1 MQEIEE
7 FLRELKKEIIEA
19 RALIIKSNNLVNS
32 LAAEVRSIARR
43 QASYERRISWNSIAA
58 YVLFAILAYLGIRLA
73 FAHQESRYLAE
84 LDEAVQATEKLKK
97 EIKALKS
104 KTKSHP
110 RDEKEI
116 LALHQMI
123 HDGNREQALDAYVK
137 LDKDVLTETEKA
149 LFKDQIEAVRAHLSI
164 LKYNKGLGL
173 VQKKKWPEAVES
185 FKESLDLK
193 KDAGHAPAA
202 RIEMANALRL
212 QGKPREAIAILQKLI
227 EEHLDRELADDAYWV
242 LALCFDEAHQKDE
255 AVAILRNLIRQYPD
269 SQYVRMARIKI
280 GDLRLRLFKEKE

>member
-7 FLRELKKEIIEA
+7 YIRELKKEVIEA

-43 QASYERRISWNSIAA
+43 QAGYERRISWNSIAA
-58 YVLFAILAYLGIRLA
+58 YILFVVLAYLGMRLA
-73 FAHQESRYLAE
+73 FAHQESRYKAE
-84 LDEAVQATEKLKK
+84 LKESVEATEKIKK
-97 EIKALKS
+97 EIKTLKS
-104 KTKSHP
+104 QTKSHP
-110 RDEKEI
+110 RNEKEI

-123 HDGNREQALDAYVK
+123 HEGHREQALEAFEK
-137 LDKDVLTETEKA
+137 LDRDVLTPAEKA
-149 LFKDQIEAVRAHLSI
+149 LFKDHIEAFRAHLSI
-164 LKYNKGLGL
+164 LEYSKGLEL
-173 VQKKKWPEAVES
+173 VKKKKWPEAVQA
-185 FKESLDLK
+185 FKKSLDLK

-202 RIEMANALRL
+202 RIEMADALRL

-242 LALCFDEAHQKDE
+242 LAQCFDEAHQKDE
-255 AVAILRNLIRQYPD
+255 AVAVLRNLIRQYPD
-269 SQYVRMARIKI
+269 SQYVRSARIKI